1 MSAHPEDP
9 HAPTSESRHRDVS
22 RRGVVRGAALGLVAV
37 PLVAACGGGQSGS
50 GDSGGGKPS
59 GPVEVAVADVP
70 VDGGTILSDAEVVVT
85 QPSKGQFKAFS
96 AVCTHQGC
104 LVNQIADGAIV
115 CPCHGS
121 RFSIED
127 GSVLGGPA
135 PKPLPGADVT
145 VRSGK
150 VVVGGPT

>member
-1 MSAHPEDP
+1 MSAHPQDP
-9 HAPTSESRHRDVS
+9 HAPTSESRRRDLS
-22 RRGVVRGAALGLVAV
+22 RRDVVRGTALGLVAV

-50 GDSGGGKPS
+50 GGAGGAKRS
-59 GPVEVAVADVP
+59 GPVEVPVGDVP

-85 QPSKGQFKAFS
+85 QPSKGQFQAFS

-104 LVNQIADGAIV
+104 LVNQVADGAII

-135 PKPLPGADVT
+135 PKPLPAATVT

-150 VVVGGPT
+150 VVVGGST